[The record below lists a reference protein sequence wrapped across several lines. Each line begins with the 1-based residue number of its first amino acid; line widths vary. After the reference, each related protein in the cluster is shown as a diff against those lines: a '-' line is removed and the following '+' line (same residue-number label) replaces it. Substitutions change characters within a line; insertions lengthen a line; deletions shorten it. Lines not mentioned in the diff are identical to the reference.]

1 MYLKI
6 VPPMYRTVLFCYNTY
21 MSRHHYKRRGALL
34 FVEVLALVLVVGLGL
49 LFFYAESKG
58 KVHIQDK
65 EDNSSKVAIEIFD
78 IEEIKGSNVN
88 EEAVDH
94 NADVPTSRYG
104 ELLAD
109 VDYCRDNHVYSKETM
124 SPDEV
129 NLLFAG
135 DVGLAEGYAIYE
147 SLKQRGG
154 EITAAFNQETLD
166 VMRNADIFMVN
177 NEFTYTTRGVPTQD
191 KQYTFRTNP
200 DNVRYLFDMGVDIVS
215 LANNHVYDYGEQSL
229 IDTIDTLE
237 KVEMPYVGAGMNIDE
252 AVKPT
257 YFIANDM
264 RIAIVSATQIE
275 RQDNPDTRGA
285 TQDSPGTF
293 RCWYNDRVLEVISEA
308 RDCSDYVIAY
318 IHWGTELQEQTD
330 WAQDELAPKL
340 AEAGADLIIGDHPHI
355 LQRLDYI
362 GNVPVIYSLGNYWFN
377 SKLLDTGM
385 LGVTLNTDGTVK
397 RVRFLPAVQSDCRT
411 NIANAGDWERIIGYM
426 QSISPR
432 VSIDSEGIITKRE

>member
-1 MYLKI
+1 M
-6 VPPMYRTVLFCYNTY
+6 
-21 MSRHHYKRRGALL
+21 
-34 FVEVLALVLVVGLGL
+34 EVLALVLVVGLGL
-49 LFFYAESKG
+49 LFVYAENKG
-58 KVHIQDK
+58 KVHIFDK
-65 EDNSSKVAIEIFD
+65 EDNTSRVAIEIFD

-88 EEAVDH
+88 EAAVDH
-94 NADVPTSRYG
+94 NSDATVSRYG

-109 VDYCRDNHVYSKETM
+109 EDYCREHHVYSKETM
-124 SPDEV
+124 SPDEIK
-129 NLLFAG
+129 LLFAG
-135 DVGLAEGYAIYE
+135 DVGLAEGYATYE

-200 DNVRYLFDMGVDIVS
+200 DNVRYLFDMGVDVVS

-252 AVKPT
+252 AIKPT
-257 YFIANDM
+257 YFIANDV

-275 RQDNPDTRGA
+275 RQDNPDTKGA
-285 TQDSPGTF
+285 TASRPGTF
-293 RCWYNDRVLEVISEA
+293 RCWYDDKVLEVISEA
-308 RDCSDYVIAY
+308 KACSDCVVAY
-318 IHWGTELQEQTD
+318 IHWGTELEEQTD

-362 GNVPVIYSLGNYWFN
+362 GDVPVIYSLGNYWFN

-385 LGVTLNTDGTVK
+385 LSVTLNKNGEVK
-397 RVRFLPAVQSDCRT
+397 MVRFLPAIQSDCRT
-411 NIANAGDWERIIGYM
+411 NLADAGDWNRIIGYM
-426 QSISPR
+426 QSISPK
-432 VSIDSEGIITKRE
+432 VNIDSEGVITRKE